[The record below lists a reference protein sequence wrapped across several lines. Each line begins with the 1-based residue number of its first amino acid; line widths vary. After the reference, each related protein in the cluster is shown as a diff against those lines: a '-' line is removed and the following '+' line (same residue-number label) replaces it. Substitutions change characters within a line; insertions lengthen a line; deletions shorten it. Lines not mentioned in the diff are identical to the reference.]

1 MTALRSLTMPRP
13 APTCRVFGTALS
25 NPSVILALVAAV
37 LVGLP
42 DRAPAQPPIGAE
54 RLPDAVDA
62 CRRLEDPERRLA
74 CYDAMPG
81 ASVTH
86 SPTAATKER
95 AAAGSLVDVDAA
107 GDSPTTKFT
116 TSVPAAA
123 AGTPL
128 ARSRMVRDHE
138 LDDATHGGLL
148 HVRRHE
154 PVYLLP
160 GRWSSRPNDR
170 PFVDLPDALPP
181 EQRSLDPVE
190 IKFQLSLKT
199 KIADNLIGD
208 NIDLWAAYTQQ
219 SNWQAY
225 NSIESEPFRETNY
238 APEIF
243 ASVRTGLDL
252 FGWRWQMVNLGFVH
266 QSNGR
271 ADPLSRSWNRVYA
284 AFGFER
290 DDLRLMVRPWWE
302 ISKSSEDN
310 PDIDDYMGWGD
321 IRLDWSHGDHD
332 FGVMGRWAPGERRGA
347 MQFDWH
353 YPLYG
358 DLKAYLQVFSGYGE
372 TLIDYNHR
380 QTSIGLGIS
389 LVQ

>member
-1 MTALRSLTMPRP
+1 MTLSNNAVPVRNAPNSPASQRAALLVALVMFVLADSLYAQPLPGVRSVEDGIE
-13 APTCRVFGTALS
+13 ACRVL
-25 NPSVILALVAAV
+25 
-37 LVGLP
+37 
-42 DRAPAQPPIGAE
+42 D
-54 RLPDAVDA
+54 
-62 CRRLEDPERRLA
+62 DPERRLA
-74 CYDAMPG
+74 CYDALPG
-81 ASVTH
+81 PSVTDP
-86 SPTAATKER
+86 PTASAVKPDANDSVTR
-95 AAAGSLVDVDAA
+95 AAHA
-107 GDSPTTKFT
+107 
-116 TSVPAAA
+116 TSSAPPEGTAEPAVIGLAD
-123 AGTPL
+123 TPL
-128 ARSRMVRDHE
+128 LRSRMTRMFE

-160 GRWSSRPNDR
+160 GRWSSRPNER
-170 PFVDLPDALPP
+170 PFVDLPGALPP
-181 EQRSLDPVE
+181 EQRNLDPVE

-199 KIADNLIGD
+199 KLADNLIGD
-208 NIDLWAAYTQQ
+208 NVDLWAAYTQQ

-225 NSIESEPFRETNY
+225 NTIESEPFRETNY

-252 FGWRWQMVNLGFVH
+252 LGWRWQMVNLGFVH

-290 DDLRLMVRPWWE
+290 ENLRLLVRPWWE
-302 ISKSSEDN
+302 IAKSSEDN

-321 IRLDWSHGDHD
+321 IRLDWTYGDHD
-332 FGVMGRWAPGERRGA
+332 FGLMGRWAPGERRGA

-380 QTSIGLGIS
+380 QTTIGLGIS

>member
-1 MTALRSLTMPRP
+1 MMFSLDWIVTFVQNIALVPREYAMRHSICNGRAGFVTALVLVSIALEAPAAP
-13 APTCRVFGTALS
+13 APELQEAIDT
-25 NPSVILALVAAV
+25 
-37 LVGLP
+37 
-42 DRAPAQPPIGAE
+42 
-54 RLPDAVDA
+54 
-62 CRRLEDPERRLA
+62 CRRLDDAPRRLA
-74 CYDAMPG
+74 CYDRLPG
-81 ASVTH
+81 ASVTEP
-86 SPTAATKER
+86 PTAPNRIDMA
-95 AAAGSLVDVDAA
+95 DAE
-107 GDSPTTKFT
+107 S
-116 TSVPAAA
+116 PAADQEE
-123 AGTPL
+123 AGRPGTSAFTAVDETPL
-128 ARSRMVRDHE
+128 SRSWMTRYHE

-160 GRWSSRPNDR
+160 GRWSSRPNER
-170 PFVDLPDALPP
+170 PFVDLPGALPP
-181 EQRSLDPVE
+181 DQRSLDPVE

-199 KIADNLIGD
+199 KLADNLIGD
-208 NIDLWAAYTQQ
+208 NVDLWAAYTQQ

-238 APEIF
+238 APEVF

-252 FGWRWQMVNLGFVH
+252 LGWRWQMLNLGFVH

-271 ADPLSRSWNRVYA
+271 ADPLSRSWNRIYA

-290 DDLRLMVRPWWE
+290 DNLRLVVRPWWE
-302 ISKSSEDN
+302 IAKSSEDN

-321 IRLDWSHGDHD
+321 IRLDWSNGRHD
-332 FGVMGRWAPGERRGA
+332 FGLMGRWAPGERRGA

-380 QTSIGLGIS
+380 QTTIGLGIS